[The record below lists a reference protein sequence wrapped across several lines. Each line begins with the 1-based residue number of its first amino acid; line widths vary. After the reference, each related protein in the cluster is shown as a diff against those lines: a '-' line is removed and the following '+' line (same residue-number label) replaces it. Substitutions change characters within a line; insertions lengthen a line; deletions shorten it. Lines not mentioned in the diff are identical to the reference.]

1 MQPTLNPGRQGSQQQ
16 QLQQQQSDW
25 VLVDKL
31 TVKLLQQYTRGE
43 VVVLW

>member
-1 MQPTLNPGRQGSQQQ
+1 MQPTLNPGLASQQQ
-16 QLQQQQSDW
+16 PSDW